1 MIISPKNKIQAF
13 RSFWLH
19 RILLA
24 MACLL
29 PSATMAYDYPPAGF
43 TEMGSEASPD
53 GNFKIVRFNRDPN
66 DYAKGSQIWLHA
78 LKPEFKTQLLFTHE
92 SSVALVISPDEKFIA
107 INYHRGSGC
116 GLLHVFSCD
125 KDGLFH
131 EIKRDFLDSTEKLMR
146 TQLNLKKDTDFDHN
160 YCMAQS
166 WLREGVLLGSLSERK
181 GDVYRVGEW
190 YFIYDVKNDRFLRDL
205 SELNQN
211 AFQLM
216 KPQTEKK

>member
-1 MIISPKNKIQAF
+1 
-13 RSFWLH
+13 
-19 RILLA
+19 

-29 PSATMAYDYPPAGF
+29 PSATMAGDYPPVGF
-43 TEMGSEASPD
+43 TEMGSEESPG

-66 DYAKGSQIWLHA
+66 DYAKGSQIWLQS
-78 LKPEFKTQLLFTHE
+78 LKPEFKTQLLFSHE

-131 EIKRDFLDSTEKLMR
+131 KIKRDFLDSTEKLMR
-146 TQLNLKKDTDFDHN
+146 TQLNLKKDIDFDHN
-160 YCMAQS
+160 YCTAQC
-166 WLREGVLLGSLSERK
+166 WLSEGVLLGSLSERK
-181 GDVYRVGEW
+181 GDLYRVGEW
-190 YFIYDVKNDRFLRDL
+190 HFIYDVKKDRFLWDL

-211 AFQLM
+211 AFQFM
-216 KPQTEKK
+216 KPEKEKK